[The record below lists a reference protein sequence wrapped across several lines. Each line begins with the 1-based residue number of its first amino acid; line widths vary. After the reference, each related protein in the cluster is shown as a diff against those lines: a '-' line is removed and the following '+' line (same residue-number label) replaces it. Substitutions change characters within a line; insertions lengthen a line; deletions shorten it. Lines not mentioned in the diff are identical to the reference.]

1 MKRKV
6 ILLGLALVLL
16 TGRFQVSHRGGTQL
30 LKNNGRIAQ
39 KSRFFRF
46 SH

>member
-16 TGRFQVSHRGGTQL
+16 TGRFPVSHCGGAQL
-30 LKNNGRIAQ
+30 LKNSGRIA
-39 KSRFFRF
+39 
-46 SH
+46 